1 MTSPPPP
8 GTTIDPGAPVAWVE
22 PTRRLPFSPR
32 FTYDGRYGAALV
44 AVVLGGY
51 LLLTANVSQLVL
63 AIGGVGAYPAEQL
76 VLFLTQYLIAV
87 TVLLFGLAIAP
98 ATSGRRVIA
107 IVVVLMLLVVWTT
120 IVAARVSGATGPL
133 PFATGFVVAT
143 SFIVPLVTAT
153 GWLIVRERPAISYL
167 LLLLT
172 VIGGALPFLMTL
184 NAMPPGVSFLV
195 AIPLTAVLGAGI
207 AWLARAIAV
216 GTQRMHLHDGL
227 VDPPVAA

>member
-1 MTSPPPP
+1 MTNPPSPEAP
-8 GTTIDPGAPVAWVE
+8 IDTDAPVAWVE
-22 PTRRLPFSPR
+22 PTRRLQFSPR

-44 AVVLGGY
+44 SVVLGGY

-63 AIGGVGAYPAEQL
+63 AIGGVGAYPAEQF

-87 TVLLFGLAIAP
+87 AVLLFGLAVAP

-107 IVVVLMLLVVWTT
+107 IVVVLMLLVVWTM
-120 IVAARVSGATGPL
+120 IVAARVTGATGPL

-172 VIGGALPFLMTL
+172 LIGGALPFFLTL
-184 NAMPPGVSFLV
+184 NAVPSTVSYLV
-195 AIPLTAVLGAGI
+195 ALPLTVVLGAGI

-216 GTQRMHLHDGL
+216 ATQRMHLHDGL